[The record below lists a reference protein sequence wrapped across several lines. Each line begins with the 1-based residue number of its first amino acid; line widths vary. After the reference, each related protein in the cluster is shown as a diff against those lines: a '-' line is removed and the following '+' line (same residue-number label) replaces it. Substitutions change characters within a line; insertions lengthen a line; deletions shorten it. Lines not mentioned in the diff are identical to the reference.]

1 MPICNS
7 TTLDQLLSIRDASPV
22 EAYVVQHVNT
32 CAACSRELDRLR
44 ETQSLL
50 NAMPILAA
58 PAQLFSLQ
66 SEPRDK
72 QPVHA
77 SKRIGFIG
85 FAAAASVI
93 ALATLIAFTRLSHRE
108 DTTLPISV
116 ATSYA
121 LTDNLDFDDRPGIA
135 SLVVQSQDLESRLH
149 RLPSRPIVERAS
161 TTTVIDSLQDS
172 IQLVDYQLSA
182 GQDSGLSDRQ
192 TAQLWKDR
200 IQLMDS
206 LVKVRYAEAQR
217 FAVLQYQ

>member
-1 MPICNS
+1 MPICTS
-7 TTLDQLLSIRDASPV
+7 TTLDQLLSIRDANPV

-50 NAMPILAA
+50 SAMPVLVA
-58 PAQLFSLQ
+58 PLQ
-66 SEPRDK
+66 RLPSNDKLRDK
-72 QPVHA
+72 QLTHSA
-77 SKRIGFIG
+77 KRYGLMGFVT
-85 FAAAASVI
+85 AASVI
-93 ALATLIAFTRLSHRE
+93 AIALIVFTRLSHRE
-108 DTTLPISV
+108 DTSLVPIASSIEQ
-116 ATSYA
+116 TS
-121 LTDNLDFDDRPGIA
+121 TGDFGDPPAIA
-135 SLVVQSQDLESRLH
+135 SLVVQSQNLESRLH

-182 GQDSGLSDRQ
+182 GQDAGLSDRQ
-192 TAQLWKDR
+192 AAQLWKDR